1 MPVKSAGTI
10 VRSRHDPSKPAR
22 LSSEQA
28 ARLDAMTDDQ
38 ITAAAVSDPDA
49 QPWTDD
55 DLARAKQAFGAR
67 IKITRLKLGMSQA
80 DFAEAFGFSLR
91 ALQDWERGRAEPP
104 AAIRILPPRDRARA
118 RGGHARAC
126 LSRSPGRP
134 RSPPA

>member
-10 VRSRHDPSKPAR
+10 VRSRHEPSKPAR
-22 LSSEQA
+22 LSSKQA

-104 AAIRILPPRDRARA
+104 AAIRSYLRVIEREPEAVMRALA
-118 RGGHARAC
+118 
-126 LSRSPGRP
+126 
-134 RSPPA
+134 

>member
-67 IKITRLKLGMSQA
+67 IKITRLKLGMSQP

-104 AAIRILPPRDRARA
+104 AAIRSYLRVIEREPEAVMRALA
-118 RGGHARAC
+118 
-126 LSRSPGRP
+126 
-134 RSPPA
+134 